1 MSRRWDRVSAAL
13 LGGES
18 EPPPYPFAMGRST
31 RDTLVVYF
39 SISLAG
45 IVLAVGIV
53 FTYGT
58 WPEATP
64 LMFATLVSGAIV
76 LGYIAWRRYFS

>member
-1 MSRRWDRVSAAL
+1 
-13 LGGES
+13 
-18 EPPPYPFAMGRST
+18 MGRST
-31 RDTLVVYF
+31 RDTLVGYF
-39 SISLAG
+39 SISLVG

-53 FTYGT
+53 FIYRT

-64 LMFATLVSGAIV
+64 LIFATLVSGAIV

>member
-1 MSRRWDRVSAAL
+1 VGARVRR
-13 LGGES
+13 
-18 EPPPYPFAMGRST
+18 
-31 RDTLVVYF
+31 
-39 SISLAG
+39 LAG

-53 FTYGT
+53 FIYGT

-64 LMFATLVSGAIV
+64 PMFATLVSGAIV